1 MALADAAAYLPETYL
16 PPRRRFD
23 LLRRILRKKIA
34 AVAIAYLLLF
44 YGAAVFA
51 PLVAPQDPNAQHRT
65 LAEVR
70 QGPSSEHWFG
80 TDSLGRDLFSRVI
93 YATRTTFVFQ
103 LVVVLTGGLFLGL
116 GLGLLAGYR
125 GGWVDT
131 AIMRVG
137 EVVSG
142 LPTLVLMLAI
152 TAAFRPRITEAG
164 NWLADNTFLKEQGPV
179 VVKFAVLAIAT
190 VPFAWMGGC
199 RIVRSQVLAIR
210 ESSFIAAAESMG
222 ASTPRILL
230 RHVLP
235 AVLPLFIVGLTASMA
250 AIAGAEVAL
259 SYIGLGIDPPT
270 ASFGTLIDAAQ
281 GTRTFEAYPH
291 LLLFSAGP
299 VVLFFFAWNLLGD
312 ALVDLL
318 ENRSSRH

>member
-1 MALADAAAYLPETYL
+1 MAISDAATYLPDVYL
-16 PPRRRFD
+16 PPRKRFE
-23 LLRRILRKKIA
+23 LLRKVLRKKIA
-34 AVAIAYLLLF
+34 ALAIAYLLIF

-51 PLVAPQDPNAQHRT
+51 PLVAREDPNAQHRT
-65 LAEVR
+65 LADVR

-80 TDSLGRDLFSRVI
+80 TDSLGRDLYSRVV
-93 YATRTTFVFQ
+93 YSTRTTLMFQ

-142 LPTLVLMLAI
+142 LPTLILMLAI
-152 TAAFRPRITEAG
+152 TAAFKPRITDAG
-164 NWLADNTFLKEQGPV
+164 NWLMDNTFLGEQGPV
-179 VVKFAVLAIAT
+179 VVKFTVLALAT

-199 RIVRSQVLAIR
+199 RIVRSQVLSIR
-210 ESSFIAAAESMG
+210 ESSFITAAESMG
-222 ASTPRILL
+222 ASTPRILF

-270 ASFGTLIDAAQ
+270 ASFGTLIEGAQ

-299 VVLFFFAWNLLGD
+299 VIFFFFAWNLLGD

-318 ENRSSRH
+318 EPRSTRR